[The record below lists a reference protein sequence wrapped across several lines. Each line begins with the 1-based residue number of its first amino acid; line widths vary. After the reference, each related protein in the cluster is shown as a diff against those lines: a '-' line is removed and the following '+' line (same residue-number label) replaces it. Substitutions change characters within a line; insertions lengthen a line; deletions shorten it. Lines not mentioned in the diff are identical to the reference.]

1 MNETLTYRA
10 PLFKNE
16 RTTVERVEKFIS
28 QDYFKDCN
36 LRGRLYGRSYP
47 VHVKHCDFGFD
58 IVTFHEAVETLSTRG
73 AEVCIGFKFGP
84 TWTTHWFQVDISLPQ
99 NCSSETKFVLRFD
112 PLCEALLWSEDGHPI
127 KGLSPDFGRTDLAIS
142 ISPTLQRFYIEASCS
157 DRSGDGDGNALG
169 PVKMDKLFEL
179 KRCELAEYNVTIYD
193 LIIDFELLLEMSKM
207 LPKEGA
213 RRYQALFMA
222 NDMINCLVA
231 SNFSLD
237 AQMECHLQ
245 AKKFFRQPNG
255 TSQMTLYAMGNCH
268 IDTAW
273 LWRYRETRRK
283 CARSWS
289 ATLRLMKKYKRMKF
303 VVSQAQQL
311 VWLKECY
318 PSLYDDMQDFASDG
332 RFVAVGGAW
341 VEMDGNLPSGESM
354 IRQLLYGQREFKKF
368 CGVFSE
374 IFWLPDTFGYSA
386 QLPQIMQHCGMKYF
400 VTQKM
405 SWSMVNKFPHHS
417 FRWIGI
423 DGTCVVAH
431 FPPNHYVSQI
441 TVKECLDSRD
451 NFTDH
456 GRSSIAMM
464 LYGFGD
470 GGGGPNKDMLERA
483 ERLTDCDGVPRV
495 QHATPQEFFTE
506 LVKDIDNLCSWRGE
520 LYLELHNATYTTQ
533 ARIKKMNRLLESI
546 LKDHEFLQS
555 MSLLEFN
562 DGKPLTS
569 HWQRFLLNQ
578 FHDVLPG
585 SCIKEVV
592 ADAIEIYIIL
602 LDKLAADG
610 GKQLKW
616 EGKSCE
622 TTPNEWVI
630 NSCNWPRILFHNNR
644 FLRLEPFS
652 ITHLNELELF
662 KVFLSNG
669 PLVSES
675 GAEFRL
681 QNRYIT
687 ASIDKM
693 GRITKLLVH
702 CVSEANIIKNF
713 SAVPENS
720 FANQFVIFDDV
731 PLFWDAWDVMDYHME
746 TREVINSDSRAVL
759 VRNTPSEAC
768 IRLEFAISA
777 KSSLVQYITMFAH
790 LPYLTFDVTV
800 QWHESHK
807 FLKVEFPT
815 NVHDM
820 DAYYDIQFGHIKRPT
835 HRNTSWDAAKYEVVG
850 HKWMA
855 LNEFDRGI
863 ALLNDCKYGHSCIG
877 NTMTL
882 SLLRASK
889 IPDNTADMGE
899 HRFSYA
905 LYPFIGSMQ
914 RPCNDLNLSVMRAAY
929 EFNNPIRFVNGWCA
943 KNKLSSFLQIDGSEG
958 IVIDTVKPA
967 EDDVNTLVIRL
978 FESFGGG
985 VSVKLRINHSRIVS
999 VDLGDGL
1006 ERTICSLP
1014 IENSDCS
1021 TQNQCEGF
1029 VNLDFRA
1036 FEVKTLLLR
1045 LFAL

>member
-1 MNETLTYRA
+1 MNKTPAYKA

-16 RTTVERVEKFIS
+16 RTTFERVEKFIS
-28 QDYFKDCN
+28 EHHFKDCN
-36 LRGRLYGRSYP
+36 LRGRLYGQSYP
-47 VHVKHCDFGFD
+47 VHVKHYDFGPD
-58 IVTFHEAVETLSTRG
+58 IVTFHEAVEALSMQG
-73 AEVCIGFKFGP
+73 AEVGVGFKFGP

-99 NCSSETKFVLRFD
+99 NCQTETKIVLRFD
-112 PLCEALLWSEDGHPI
+112 PNCEALLWSVDGQPI
-127 KGLSPDFGRTDLAIS
+127 KGLSPDFGRTDLAIPS
-142 ISPTLQRFYIEASCS
+142 SPTVQRFYIEASCS
-157 DRSGDGDGNALG
+157 DRFGDGDGNAIG
-169 PVKMDKLFEL
+169 PVKMDKVFEL
-179 KRCELAEYNVTIYD
+179 KRCELAEYSSTIHN

-213 RRYQALFMA
+213 RRYQALYTA
-222 NDMINCLVA
+222 NDMINCLVL

-237 AQMECHLQ
+237 AQIKCHLQ
-245 AKKFFRQPNG
+245 AEKFFRQSNG
-255 TSQMTLYAMGNCH
+255 ESQMTLYAMGNCH

-273 LWRYRETRRK
+273 LWRYRETPRK

-289 ATLRLMKKYKRMKF
+289 ATLRLMEKYEKMKF

-311 VWLKECY
+311 VWLKEHY
-318 PSLYDDMQDFASDG
+318 PSLYEEMQDFAADG

-374 IFWLPDTFGYSA
+374 IFWLPDTFGYCA
-386 QLPQIMQHCGMKYF
+386 QLPQIMQQCGMQYF

-405 SWSMVNKFPHHS
+405 SWSIVNKFPHHS
-417 FRWIGI
+417 FRWVGI
-423 DGTCVVAH
+423 DGTYVIAH

-456 GRSSIAMM
+456 GRSNIAMM

-470 GGGGPNKDMLERA
+470 GGGGPNTDMLERA

-506 LVKDIDNLCSWRGE
+506 LVKDVDNLCSWEGE

-562 DGKPLTS
+562 VGKPLTS
-569 HWQRFLLNQ
+569 QWQRFLLNQ

-592 ADAIEIYIIL
+592 DDAIKIYTIL
-602 LDKLAADG
+602 LDELAVDDG
-610 GKQLKW
+610 KKLKW
-616 EGKSCE
+616 KGESYE
-622 TTPNEWVI
+622 AIPNEWVI

-652 ITHLNELELF
+652 ITRLNELEVF
-662 KVFLSNG
+662 KLSLSNK
-669 PLVSES
+669 PLGLED
-675 GAEFRL
+675 GHEFKL

-702 CVSEANIIKNF
+702 SVNKASNIKENFAAVSENK
-713 SAVPENS
+713 

-731 PLFWDAWDVMDYHME
+731 PLFWDAWDVMDYHLE
-746 TREVINSDSRAVL
+746 TRQVIDSDSQAVL
-759 VRNTPSEAC
+759 VKNTPLEAC
-768 IRLEFAISA
+768 IRVEFA
-777 KSSLVQYITMFAH
+777 
-790 LPYLTFDVTV
+790 
-800 QWHESHK
+800 
-807 FLKVEFPT
+807 VEFPT
-815 NVHDM
+815 NVRDM
-820 DAYYDIQFGHIKRPT
+820 DAYYDIQFGHVKRPT
-835 HRNTSWDAAKYEVVG
+835 HRNTSWHAAKYEVVG

-855 LNEFDRGI
+855 LTEFDQGI

-889 IPDNTADMGE
+889 IPDDTADMGE
-899 HRFSYA
+899 HKFSYA

-929 EFNNPIRFVNGWCA
+929 EFNNPTRFVSGWHA
-943 KNKLSSFLQIDGSEG
+943 KNKLSSFIKIDGSEG

-967 EDDVNTLVIRL
+967 EDDVNTLIIRL
-978 FESFGGG
+978 FESFGGS

-1006 ERTICSLP
+1006 ERIVSALP
-1014 IENSDCS
+1014 VETDDSSAED
-1021 TQNQCEGF
+1021 QY
-1029 VNLDFRA
+1029 
-1036 FEVKTLLLR
+1036 EVKNFFDLSKYITSEEGIIERIQDLNILYTRNKAYDLVVE
-1045 LFAL
+1045 LQLWL